1 MRSDE
6 NASGKKQ
13 GDMTADELLALLNKS
28 IENKAEPKNVNPSS
42 ISKPKGELKID
53 DSVYKSAEDKLHSAH
68 AFTATDDSDLD
79 IDALID
85 KYITKPKEERE
96 ATAQAEANV
105 SSEDSDYDSLLELVR
120 AGGND
125 TVENGV
131 SKSRFDEPAIEPVI
145 ADVDEIEP
153 DLILKEAVE
162 EIPADAVAENVAAM
176 SDADAEAEVEVEAE
190 AEIDTEVEA
199 EAEVEAY
206 AEEAVIEAV
215 SDENVEQTLEDAV
228 EDTAEALVEEMDED
242 IAEEAAEDVIED
254 IDVVESIDDIEDIED
269 IAELDGVSPETVTE
283 AESADVVVYEPDAE
297 TADACDDMAIDTQTT
312 AVFDISKVKS
322 MAGDDDDEIDRIV
335 DEAFSMSETEV
346 FTPVSADAELPMNDA
361 ENEPAVYGNPDDDEI
376 DQTDLNIMVA
386 FGMNEELKEAVGE
399 EKALEIEDDIMQKHE
414 ETAQMQAVVGKLE
427 YTTRDQNAEILT
439 SYKSKYYTLILRMAA
454 AFGLL
459 VVLFLLENFSMLGLS
474 LPGFMRP
481 TSYPMVYAMV
491 DLQLVVLC
499 GVLAAKPIIDGA
511 KGIISLKP
519 IPESIT
525 TFILA
530 MSVIYSFIAG
540 ITAPTEGFGIYNL
553 PVALAVVLTLL
564 YEFMNLKRDVFSFN
578 VVSSKKKKFVVT
590 EVSDSTE
597 SLEREAFYEYVS
609 PEAQIVRVG
618 KTDFVDGFFS
628 RVDKD
633 KIPKP
638 IIGIMLPVVLIIS
651 AIFLIVSFIKTG
663 SAYEAFTMAFVS
675 AAVITPLAAFLIYSY
690 PFYKASKDSYDND
703 SAIIGEC
710 SFGEYSG
717 SAVISFEDKEV
728 FPSGGVKVT
737 SIKVYGQN
745 RIDEIIY
752 SLASAFMKVGG
763 PLADVFSQ
771 ATHDLGHSEDVE
783 LVEVDDDGLTVTIDG
798 VIVYLGKASY
808 MEKKDF
814 DIPYDSE
821 IGRQDMSAVGVL
833 YVAYEGQLAAKVYV
847 QYTMDAEFESILAQ
861 LYKTGLCVG
870 IKSFDPNIDDLL
882 LAKKIKTA
890 KYPVKVI
897 RSKNV
902 EDIPHT
908 VERCESGIVSKRSV
922 KALLR
927 TVALCER
934 VSSVIK
940 TNMIVKVL
948 SMLIG
953 VVVMVF
959 ISAFGGTSTL
969 SSLYLMLYQL
979 FWMIP
984 VMILSRF
991 LV

>member
-6 NASGKKQ
+6 NASSKKQ

-28 IENKAEPKNVNPSS
+28 IENKSEPKNVNPSS

-96 ATAQAEANV
+96 AAAKAEAETV
-105 SSEDSDYDSLLELVR
+105 SEGLDEAIIPEVADENTAILEDSSDSLL
-120 AGGND
+120 A
-125 TVENGV
+125 
-131 SKSRFDEPAIEPVI
+131 EPQVEPVI
-145 ADVDEIEP
+145 AEVDEVMPEEELRNEPVDEIDEAFTLEAEP
-153 DLILKEAVE
+153 VEIAVE
-162 EIPADAVAENVAAM
+162 TEEALIEEAAD
-176 SDADAEAEVEVEAE
+176 EVSEEVP
-190 AEIDTEVEA
+190 AEITEETA
-199 EAEVEAY
+199 
-206 AEEAVIEAV
+206 I
-215 SDENVEQTLEDAV
+215 EDAV
-228 EDTAEALVEEMDED
+228 EAAEVLDEEIIEEIPEEPTGE
-242 IAEEAAEDVIED
+242 IAEFAEDVD
-254 IDVVESIDDIEDIED
+254 DIDDIAAI
-269 IAELDGVSPETVTE
+269 DGVSPEAVIENNESGDVVIYEPE
-283 AESADVVVYEPDAE
+283 AEDETVADGID
-297 TADACDDMAIDTQTT
+297 DDMAIDTQTT

-322 MAGDDDDEIDRIV
+322 MASDEDDIDSIV
-335 DEAFSMSETEV
+335 DEAFSMSETEI
-346 FTPVSADAELPMNDA
+346 FTPVNAEAEMPEDAVSD
-361 ENEPAVYGNPDDDEI
+361 EPAIYGDPDSEEI

-386 FGMNEELKEAVGE
+386 FGMDEELKEAVGE
-399 EKALEIEDDIMQKHE
+399 EKALEIEDDIIQRHE
-414 ETAQMQAVVGKLE
+414 ETAQMQAVAGKLE
-427 YTTRDQNAEILT
+427 YTTREQNTEILT
-439 SYKSKYYTLILRMAA
+439 GYKSKYYTLIIRMAA
-454 AFGLL
+454 AFGLM
-459 VVLFLLENFSMLGLS
+459 VVLFLIENFSMLGMS

-499 GVLAAKPIIDGA
+499 GVLAAKPIIDGVR
-511 KGIISLKP
+511 GIISLKP

-525 TFILA
+525 AFILA
-530 MSVIYSFIAG
+530 ASVIYSFVAG

-553 PVALAVVLTLL
+553 PAALAVVLTLL

-578 VVSSKKKKFVVT
+578 VVSSRKKKFVVT

-597 SLEREAFYEYVS
+597 SLERGVFAEYVS
-609 PEAQIVRVG
+609 PDAQIVRVG

-638 IIGIMLPVVLIIS
+638 IIGILLPAVLIIA
-651 AIFLIVSFIKTG
+651 AIFLILSFIRTG
-663 SAYEAFTMAFVS
+663 SVYEAFTMAFVTV
-675 AAVITPLAAFLIYSY
+675 AVTTPLAAFVIYSY

-710 SFGEYSG
+710 SLGEYSG

-752 SLASAFMKVGG
+752 SLASAFLKVGG

-771 ATHDLGHSEDVE
+771 ATHDLGHSDDVE
-783 LVEVDDDGLTVTIDG
+783 LIEVDDDGLTVTIDG

-814 DIPYDSE
+814 DTPYDSE
-821 IGRQDMSAVGVL
+821 NARMEQNAVGIL

-847 QYTMDAEFESILAQ
+847 QYTIDAEFESILAQ

-882 LAKKIKTA
+882 LAKKIKTS

-908 VERCESGIVSKRSV
+908 FERSDSGIVSKRSV

-934 VSSVIK
+934 VSSVIR

-948 SMLIG
+948 AMLIG

-959 ISAFGGTSTL
+959 INAFGGASTL

-979 FWMIP
+979 FWIIP
-984 VMILSRF
+984 VMIISRF

>member
-42 ISKPKGELKID
+42 ISKPQGELKID

-96 ATAQAEANV
+96 SAAISESETP
-105 SSEDSDYDSLLELVR
+105 SEDSDYDSLLELVR
-120 AGGND
+120 AGDNG
-125 TVENGV
+125 TVGNGV
-131 SKSRFDEPAIEPVI
+131 SGSRFDEPVI
-145 ADVDEIEP
+145 ADADKIEP
-153 DLILKEAVE
+153 DLILKEASG
-162 EIPADAVAENVAAM
+162 EIPVGETAENVAAI
-176 SDADAEAEVEVEAE
+176 SQTEAETEAG
-190 AEIDTEVEA
+190 ID
-199 EAEVEAY
+199 
-206 AEEAVIEAV
+206 AEEAVIEAA
-215 SDENVEQTLEDAV
+215 SDEIVEQTSEDVV
-228 EDTAEALVEEMDED
+228 EDTAETL
-242 IAEEAAEDVIED
+242 AEETVGDVIED
-254 IDVVESIDDIEDIED
+254 IDALEGIDDIEDIED
-269 IAELDGVSPETVTE
+269 IAKLDGVSPESIIE
-283 AESADVVVYEPDAE
+283 EESADVVVYEPDAQ
-297 TADACDDMAIDTQTT
+297 TADAYDDDMAIDTQTT

-322 MAGDDDDEIDRIV
+322 MANEDDDEIDRIV

-346 FTPVSADAELPMNDA
+346 FTPVNADAKIAP
-361 ENEPAVYGNPDDDEI
+361 ENADGEPKVYGDPRDDEI

-386 FGMNEELKEAVGE
+386 FGMNDELKEAVGE
-399 EKALEIEDDIMQKHE
+399 EEALKIEDDIIQKHE
-414 ETAQMQAVVGKLE
+414 ETAQMQAIAGKLE

-525 TFILA
+525 AFILA

-590 EVSDSTE
+590 AVSDSTE
-597 SLEREAFYEYVS
+597 SLEREVFYEYVS

-638 IIGIMLPVVLIIS
+638 IIGIILPVVLIIS
-651 AIFLIVSFIKTG
+651 AIFLIVSFIRTG
-663 SAYEAFTMAFVS
+663 SAYEAFTMAFIS

-703 SAIIGEC
+703 SAIVGEC
-710 SFGEYSG
+710 SLGEYSG

-771 ATHDLGHSEDVE
+771 ATHDLGHSDDVE

-821 IGRQDMSAVGVL
+821 NGRQDLSAVGVL

-882 LAKKIKTA
+882 LVKKIKTA

-908 VERCESGIVSKRSV
+908 FERCDSGIVSKRSV

-959 ISAFGGTSTL
+959 ISAFGGVSAL